1 MPLDASGAL
10 SLASA
15 RFDLARSFSS
25 ASSPTPSPLPLH
37 AERYR
42 FVLTSLPPPL
52 QPRWIFLY
60 GSASLRLSAFGCVLG
75 SRVRVLRLLDLLL
88 GFMFV
93 LAAV

>member
-15 RFDLARSFSS
+15 RFDPARSFSS

-42 FVLTSLPPPL
+42 FVPTSLPPPL
-52 QPRWIFLY
+52 QPRWIFFY
-60 GSASLRLSAFGCVLG
+60 TVQRHYAFQLLAAFLVLG
-75 SRVRVLRLLDLLL
+75 
-88 GFMFV
+88 FV
-93 LAAV
+93 SSAC